1 MSCSRRCSTS
11 KRTKSRADDRR
22 GLSTST
28 RLELALAGLGQ
39 RLRARPPLRTRMRLV
54 RGRGELTWEGL
65 AWLRDILD
73 QRGHAL
79 RTVAFAVLMLVTV
92 QLGQVCG
99 TSPTPKASFP
109 QSGCSLRSPSCCYLS
124 WSSSVSGGSTT
135 ALRSRAMRRAG
146 LTHWGWPVAWNPPPP
161 TWAMSTS
168 PLGATSTRRD
178 APVVPPAT
186 RWVTGEL
193 RLVLATCTVGG
204 VLSSASAY
212 VLYARNSRP
221 ATPFGYA
228 FAPHVYDLA
237 PVVFLVA
244 ALCGIAGT
252 FVARRVARRAR
263 TLFRPEARP
272 RSLVDLP
279 VEAPDAIV
287 HTLSSAERLCALLG
301 ILAPM
306 VPVWGRVLGGFEV
319 LAVPVLIVLLA
330 TIRCVERETGV
341 AVHQRQVAA
350 AIGGRYWRDRWA
362 PVDTVS
368 DAAATLN

>member
-1 MSCSRRCSTS
+1 MPPGA
-11 KRTKSRADDRR
+11 SRAEAQARRALRWYGPSWREAHGDELLTTVLDVEANEVQGDNRR

-92 QLGQVCG
+92 QLGAALARQRA
-99 TSPTPKASFP
+99 PKASFP

-124 WSSSVSGGSTT
+124 WSVIGLGRAT
-135 ALRSRAMRRAG
+135 ALRSRAIRRAG

-161 TWAMSTS
+161 TRAMSTS
-168 PLGATSTRRD
+168 PLGATSTRRG

-237 PVVFLVA
+237 PVAFLVA

-252 FVARRVARRAR
+252 FVSATSGPTCPNVV
-263 TLFRPEARP
+263 PP
-272 RSLVDLP
+272 RS
-279 VEAPDAIV
+279 A
-287 HTLSSAERLCALLG
+287 
-301 ILAPM
+301 
-306 VPVWGRVLGGFEV
+306 
-319 LAVPVLIVLLA
+319 
-330 TIRCVERETGV
+330 
-341 AVHQRQVAA
+341 
-350 AIGGRYWRDRWA
+350 A
-362 PVDTVS
+362 PVTRRP
-368 DAAATLN
+368 AR